1 MKRQINDAPQTALF
15 PALVG
20 FTFLFAFGTVMAG
33 DADFELKGDSEK
45 GRSTY
50 QLQCVTCHGQSGTG
64 DGPAAAAFDLPPSD
78 LTREDL
84 DAERIYLAT
93 RDGGQAVGLTPLMPA
108 FRHSLDEQTIHD
120 VVAYTLTLRD

>member
-1 MKRQINDAPQTALF
+1 MKRYRPHTSQALPLLF
-15 PALVG
+15 GLASV
-20 FTFLFAFGTVMAG
+20 FAFGTVVAE
-33 DADFELKGDSEK
+33 DTDFELKGDPEQ

-50 QLQCVTCHGQSGTG
+50 QLQCVTCHGQSGIG
-64 DGPAAAAFDLPPSD
+64 DGPAAAAFDPSPSD

-84 DAERIYLAT
+84 SAEEIYLAT

-120 VVAYTLTLRD
+120 VVAYTLTLREE